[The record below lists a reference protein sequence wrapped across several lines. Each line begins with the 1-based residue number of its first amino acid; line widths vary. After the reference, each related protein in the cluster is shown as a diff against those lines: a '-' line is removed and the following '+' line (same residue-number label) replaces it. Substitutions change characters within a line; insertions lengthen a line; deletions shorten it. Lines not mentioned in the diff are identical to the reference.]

1 MKRTRMIRICLVGFV
16 SLLGLALF
24 LGKDMYAAIWNA
36 YEDRNHVSVR
46 VNERDGS
53 QVLCTH
59 AVETEEVAVYLEVL
73 DVTKDIKGLNHRYQL
88 NVECQNRGE
97 TQYRYRI
104 ELNEYSDSLITDGDD
119 AEFASGS
126 NYSFS
131 DAFGGMDVEF
141 IPGEKQGN
149 EGTAGT
155 VGYRFYRNLPAPTI
169 GTISVTVTTCLP
181 YFELQIHSFTQEL
194 TFPII
199 EL

>member
-1 MKRTRMIRICLVGFV
+1 MRKARTWAIYVIAVLFGVG
-16 SLLGLALF
+16 LF
-24 LGKDMYAAIWNA
+24 LGRDMFAAIADA
-36 YEDRNHVSVR
+36 YDDRENISVR
-46 VNERDGS
+46 VNDRNDPK
-53 QVLCTH
+53 VLCSH

-104 ELNEYSDSLITDGDD
+104 ELNEYSGSLIADEDD
-119 AEFASGS
+119 AEFVSGS
-126 NYSFS
+126 NYSIS

-169 GTISVTVTTCLP
+169 GTISVSVTTCLP
-181 YFELQIHSFTQEL
+181 YFDLQIHSFTQEL

-199 EL
+199 EP